1 MDAELIVVGAGLAG
15 VSAALWARSLEIEVM
30 VLESGAIV
38 GGQLHQV
45 HFEPGNFAGAI
56 GAGSTL
62 IRTLTAQLE
71 AAAVPV
77 RLGTLAT
84 ALEPRGPAVI
94 AGRERIAARAVLVA
108 TGVRRRRLE
117 VPGERELEGRGVSY
131 SATQDRERFA
141 GSPVLVVGGGDA
153 AFENALILAEAGCA
167 VSLAVRGA
175 PTARGIFRARV
186 AAERRIAVLDDTA
199 VTAIE
204 GDDRVR
210 VVRLT
215 HADATRTMDVAGV
228 VIKVGVEPNSEWCR
242 GVLEHDAEG
251 YLRVDAQLAT
261 SCPGVWAAGDVTRP
275 PRLAMAIAAGDGARA
290 VAAIRAYLRP
300 NDP

>member
-1 MDAELIVVGAGLAG
+1 MATELIVVGAGLAG
-15 VSAALWARSLEIEVM
+15 ISAALWARSLEIEVI
-30 VLESGAIV
+30 VLESGAAV

-45 HFEPGNFAGAI
+45 HFEPGNFAGA
-56 GAGSTL
+56 AGTGTGL
-62 IRTLTAQLE
+62 ARTLAAQLE
-71 AAAVPV
+71 AAAVPI
-77 RLGTLAT
+77 RLGTLAA

-94 AGRERIAARAVLVA
+94 VGRERIAARAVLVA

-175 PTARGIFRARV
+175 PTARGVFRARV
-186 AAERRIAVLDDTA
+186 AADRRVTVLDDTV

-210 VVRLT
+210 VVRLAA
-215 HADATRTMDVAGV
+215 ADGPRSLEVAGV

-242 GVLEHDAEG
+242 TVLEHDPEG
-251 YLRVDAQLAT
+251 YLGVDAQLAT

-290 VAAIRAYLRP
+290 VAAIRAHLRP
-300 NDP
+300 DDP